1 MRISD
6 WSSDVCS
13 SDLALDVTCRR
24 SSMSG
29 PRRAFHVGSPA
40 VIASAAKTQCRRA
53 AGGGSP
59 GPMPD
64 KPFDPNTVSLDEM
77 RALFREF
84 PGPELE
90 AGTQAEIGRASGRE
104 RLWQDV

>member
-1 MRISD
+1 
-6 WSSDVCS
+6 
-13 SDLALDVTCRR
+13 
-24 SSMSG
+24 MSG

-84 PGPELE
+84 PGPDLE
-90 AGTQAEIGRASGRE
+90 AGTQAATPEAQRRGKRRVGEEGVSRCRCGGWRE
-104 RLWQDV
+104 D